1 MSFAKT
7 KLSRAKDMDDT
18 VHTMVTSTPATSFTS
33 TRSTPTSDA
42 MTMPTKKRRK
52 LSASSSK
59 ASTQEV
65 QEAQETQ
72 DKKPRPDIRITTK
85 RIVGEGKHHVWI
97 HMVGTGEVRVD
108 LVMKKMEELQDIM
121 DNIKKNPCLQF
132 TFVFDF
138 RTLDDFADY
147 STIFKFGA
155 FMKRNQDLFERR
167 LRKSY
172 LLLRYWTWRATVRLL
187 FAAFRP
193 TKPVE
198 YDIPKDIDQAICQ

>member
-7 KLSRAKDMDDT
+7 KLSRAKDMKNVVRSDQ
-18 VHTMVTSTPATSFTS
+18 TSQ
-33 TRSTPTSDA
+33 TPTSSPSSSQE
-42 MTMPTKKRRK
+42 MIVPTKKRTK
-52 LSASSSK
+52 LSKSLTGSQTSMK
-59 ASTQEV
+59 C
-65 QEAQETQ
+65 
-72 DKKPRPDIRITTK
+72 RPDIQISTK
-85 RIVGEGKHHVWI
+85 RIVGEDKHHVWI

-108 LVMKKMEELQDIM
+108 LVMEKMEELQDIM
-121 DNIKKNPCLQF
+121 DNIEKKPCLQF

-198 YDIPKDIDQAICQ
+198 YEIPEDIDQAICQ